1 MVVEASIADDCVKSD
16 KDDRRKSGSPK
27 VVPSDPDSPVPLSK
41 DSFEL
46 VLPSRR
52 AKSQAMRVM
61 CVCSRSRSDC
71 LLAQCN
77 AGWRQLKV
85 RCRSPKNFKAHSK
98 QSGFA
103 LTDIKR
109 IAAIEPASAVSF
121 PSPQVSK

>member
-27 VVPSDPDSPVPLSK
+27 VVPSDPDSPEPLSK

-52 AKSQAMRVM
+52 VKSLAVRVM
-61 CVCSRSRSDC
+61 CVCSRLRSDC

-77 AGWRQLKV
+77 VGWRQLKV

-98 QSGFA
+98 KSRFA

-109 IAAIEPASAVSF
+109 IAALEPVTPLEF
-121 PSPQVSK
+121 PAPQVSK